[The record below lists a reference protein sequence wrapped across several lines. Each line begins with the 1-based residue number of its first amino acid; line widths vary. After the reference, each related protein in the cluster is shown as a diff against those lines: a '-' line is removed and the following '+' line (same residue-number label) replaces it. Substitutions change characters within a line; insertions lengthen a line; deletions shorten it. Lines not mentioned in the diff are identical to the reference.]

1 MVNKLI
7 KPILYVFQF
16 AVFLSAGKV
25 VVKALG
31 PVFYGTASSF
41 LSGFSHVRNEGGA
54 LALVTDRPAD
64 TMFRHPLRQDV
75 SHEP

>member
-25 VVKALG
+25 VIKALG
-31 PVFYGTASSF
+31 PVLYVLHRPFYQAF
-41 LSGFSHVRNEGGA
+41 LMWGMKVV
-54 LALVTDRPAD
+54 L
-64 TMFRHPLRQDV
+64 
-75 SHEP
+75 